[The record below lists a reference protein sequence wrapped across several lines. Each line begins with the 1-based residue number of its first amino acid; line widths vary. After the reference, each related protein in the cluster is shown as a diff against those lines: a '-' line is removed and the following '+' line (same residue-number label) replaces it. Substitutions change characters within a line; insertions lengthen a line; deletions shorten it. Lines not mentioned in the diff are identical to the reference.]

1 MKLRKDLGEEC
12 SGRENSQCKR
22 PEVGDDGG
30 TQPRHL
36 TSFSFSNSGPQD
48 YKKFWAGLQGLTLYF
63 YSSNRDSQV
72 RMEMKAQELA
82 HLDPRD
88 QAEDVDGMSKTGGL
102 RGHRPGAQTLST
114 VPPAHGEARP
124 RNVCEA
130 HR

>member
-1 MKLRKDLGEEC
+1 MALALR
-12 SGRENSQCKR
+12 
-22 PEVGDDGG
+22 P
-30 TQPRHL
+30 PRVPKPKSSLLSHYHE
-36 TSFSFSNSGPQD
+36 SFLEKKGPRDRD

-63 YSSNRDSQV
+63 YNSNRDSQV

-82 HLDPRD
+82 HLGPRD

-114 VPPAHGEARP
+114 VPPACGEARP
-124 RNVCEA
+124 RSVCEA